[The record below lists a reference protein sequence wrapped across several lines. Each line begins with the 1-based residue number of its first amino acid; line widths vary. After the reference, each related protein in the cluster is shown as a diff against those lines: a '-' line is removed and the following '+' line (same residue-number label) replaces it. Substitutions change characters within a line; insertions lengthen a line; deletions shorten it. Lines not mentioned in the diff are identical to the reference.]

1 VELLECVHLLKSLLQ
16 QFQAG
21 LIEEYP
27 ELPDENRRYFAQLV
41 YMVPINSTLETQNS
55 NQQLETQF
63 TENEVKILKELI
75 QSEEDIQILKSLI
88 AEKKQVDNTHEDIQV
103 NNNK

>member
-1 VELLECVHLLKSLLQ
+1 MLECAHLLKYLLQ
-16 QFQAG
+16 QFQTG

-41 YMVPINSTLETQNS
+41 YMVPINSTSETQNS

-75 QSEEDIQILKSLI
+75 QSEEDIQILKTLI
-88 AEKKQVDNTHEDIQV
+88 AEKKQTNNTQTDILS
-103 NNNK
+103 K